1 MTGASSET
9 HAMKNTP
16 VKTTSTTPDGD
27 WVFAARIALAEQ
39 NLPHANVLR
48 ASSPTFE
55 TTASQNLP
63 ALELEFDS
71 RFGGRSSLEFN
82 LCADRCDADAG
93 GPWDRGS
100 MYFKWG

>member
-1 MTGASSET
+1 
-9 HAMKNTP
+9 MKNTP

-27 WVFAARIALAEQ
+27 WVFAARIALAGQ
-39 NLPHANVLR
+39 NLPHASVLR

-93 GPWDRGS
+93 GRGIGAPCIS
-100 MYFKWG
+100 NGDECWILCEDL